1 MIVNCGRCGTQFQ
14 VPGEGRFSCPA
25 CGTANEVHRTAPP
38 GPGGGPMSAPGGPGI
53 PRPPAPEP
61 PSPRTT
67 CPDCAFSFI
76 VGEISVATCPNC
88 GLEVSTGRGEP

>member
-1 MIVNCGRCGTQFQ
+1 
-14 VPGEGRFSCPA
+14 
-25 CGTANEVHRTAPP
+25 
-38 GPGGGPMSAPGGPGI
+38 MSAPGGPGI